1 METKPLHTLA
11 FCFGRR
17 LADKKLNIGHIVG
30 VVCKNFYK
38 TKFHKNL
45 DGTFN
50 SADLMACDNRKCL
63 ECMRQIFANQQ
74 HAVIGQRDKVE
85 LEQQENI
92 QRAVL
97 HLLQQQDFRV
107 IEKCIFELHVV
118 IFVILGHGQ
127 NSFKNLVF
135 PEISGSR

>member
-1 METKPLHTLA
+1 MEV
-11 FCFGRR
+11 
-17 LADKKLNIGHIVG
+17 KL
-30 VVCKNFYK
+30 YP
-38 TKFHKNL
+38 
-45 DGTFN
+45 
-50 SADLMACDNRKCL
+50 M
-63 ECMRQIFANQQ
+63 EW
-74 HAVIGQRDKVE
+74 E
-85 LEQQENI
+85 LFLLQQENI

-127 NSFKNLVF
+127 NPFKNLVF